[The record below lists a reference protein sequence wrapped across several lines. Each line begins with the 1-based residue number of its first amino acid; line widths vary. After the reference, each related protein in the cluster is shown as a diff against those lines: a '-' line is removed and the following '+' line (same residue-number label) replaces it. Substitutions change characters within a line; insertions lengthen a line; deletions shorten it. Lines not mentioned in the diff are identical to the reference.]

1 MFSWTAKTVAQCLQ
15 RPARC
20 ALILPVCNIV
30 EKSRGS
36 AFHTQQCTNTKTVP
50 GEQDGTI
57 SDMQREKIILDAV
70 FGPVVPNKRRQR
82 KTPEQTKDKDGTE
95 EGKDPASAVDNDTTE
110 VPSANLGLPPDLQYM
125 LAMKQKTNRSQR
137 AMRKQKKAAVV
148 DNVLKTSSEV
158 NSNDE
163 QNDYSSPECADSRK
177 MPPNRTLSV
186 RNTAAVSFP
195 QFPMTS
201 TLPRPEPPV
210 QETPMTVKPERRTD
224 VETGNSVPDLGMPSV
239 GSILRKT
246 MPPESVLVLERWKA
260 RMISELGEEGFKKL
274 QEDTFREGQAI
285 HTAIDA
291 LLTGTP
297 EGELTIPEET
307 QGHWASIQ
315 HVLADISDVCAVE
328 SVVKHPELQYGGILD
343 CVAKY
348 RGQWCLVDWKTSKR
362 LKPTLKQCYD
372 IPLQATA
379 YMGALNY
386 DDNYSFQV
394 EKALLVIAY
403 GNGDKGHAH
412 LLPPALTE
420 HYWKQWLKRL
430 HQFNARFRHT

>member
-1 MFSWTAKTVAQCLQ
+1 MFTWTSKTVLCLQ
-15 RPARC
+15 RPARG
-20 ALILPVCNIV
+20 ALVLPVCNIID
-30 EKSRGS
+30 KSRTS
-36 AFHTQQCTNTKTVP
+36 LFHTQQSLNDKTFP
-50 GEQDGTI
+50 SDHNGTI
-57 SDMQREKIILDAV
+57 TDGQREKIILDAV
-70 FGPVVPNKRRQR
+70 FGPVIPKKKKQNK
-82 KTPEQTKDKDGTE
+82 TQTQDL
-95 EGKDPASAVDNDTTE
+95 ASTVEDDTTE
-110 VPSANLGLPPDLQYM
+110 VPAAKLGLPPDLQCM
-125 LAMKQKTNRSQR
+125 LAMKQKTNKSQR
-137 AMRKQKKAAVV
+137 VKRKDKKAREVGSTISAEVTSHDEE
-148 DNVLKTSSEV
+148 DNSPSEHV
-158 NSNDE
+158 G
-163 QNDYSSPECADSRK
+163 PVK
-177 MPPNRTLSV
+177 MPSNRTQSV
-186 RNTAAVSFP
+186 RDNASFP

-201 TLPRPEPPV
+201 VLAQQEPPV
-210 QETPMTVKPERRTD
+210 QETPMTVKPERRID
-224 VETGNSVPDLGMPSV
+224 VETGDSVPDLGMPSV

-274 QEDTFREGQAI
+274 QEDTFKEGQTI

-297 EGELTIPEET
+297 ETDLTIPEEN

-315 HVLADISDVCAVE
+315 HILADISDVSVVE

-372 IPLQATA
+372 IPLQVAA

-386 DDNYSFQV
+386 DDNYGFQV

-412 LLPPALTE
+412 LLPPALSE
-420 HYWKQWLKRL
+420 HYWRQWLKRL
-430 HQFNARFRHT
+430 HQFNRRFRHT

>member
-1 MFSWTAKTVAQCLQ
+1 
-15 RPARC
+15 
-20 ALILPVCNIV
+20 
-30 EKSRGS
+30 
-36 AFHTQQCTNTKTVP
+36 
-50 GEQDGTI
+50 
-57 SDMQREKIILDAV
+57 
-70 FGPVVPNKRRQR
+70 
-82 KTPEQTKDKDGTE
+82 
-95 EGKDPASAVDNDTTE
+95 
-110 VPSANLGLPPDLQYM
+110 
-125 LAMKQKTNRSQR
+125 
-137 AMRKQKKAAVV
+137 
-148 DNVLKTSSEV
+148 
-158 NSNDE
+158 
-163 QNDYSSPECADSRK
+163 
-177 MPPNRTLSV
+177 
-186 RNTAAVSFP
+186 
-195 QFPMTS
+195 
-201 TLPRPEPPV
+201 
-210 QETPMTVKPERRTD
+210 
-224 VETGNSVPDLGMPSV
+224 MPSV

-274 QEDTFREGQAI
+274 QEDTFKEGQTI

-297 EGELTIPEET
+297 ERDLTIPEEN

-315 HVLADISDVCAVE
+315 HILADISDVSVVE

-372 IPLQATA
+372 IPLQVAA

-386 DDNYSFQV
+386 DDNYGFQV

-412 LLPPALTE
+412 LLPPALSE
-420 HYWKQWLKRL
+420 HYWRQWLKRL
-430 HQFNARFRHT
+430 HQFNRRFRHT